1 METQFLHV
9 EVADHVATVTL
20 DRPPVNAQNTAVRLE
35 IAALFDSFN
44 DRDDV
49 RVAILTAAGRV
60 FCAGAD
66 IKERDVIESEIG
78 GFWQHSRRVREAGNS
93 IRECA
98 KPVIA
103 AVNGAALGAGVSLAA
118 SCDIIVASEE
128 AVFGMPEI
136 DVGLAGGAALINSM
150 FGKSIG
156 REMFFTG
163 KRLPAAELYRLGVIS
178 ACVPADQLMPKAR
191 EIAEEIASKSPIGMR
206 YAKMSYNTIETM
218 PPRDGYRFEQNMTHA
233 LSRTEDAKEAQR
245 AFVEKRKPVFK
256 GR

>member
-1 METQFLHV
+1 METKFLKV
-9 EVADHVATVTL
+9 EVADFVATVTL
-20 DRPPVNAQNTAVRLE
+20 DCPPVNAQNTEVRTE
-35 IAALFDSFN
+35 FAALFDSFT

-49 RVAILTAAGRV
+49 RVAILTGAGKV

-66 IKERDVIESEIG
+66 IKERDRIEGEEG
-78 GFWQHSRRVREAGNS
+78 GFWQHSRRVREVGNS

-118 SCDIIVASEE
+118 SCDIIVASDA

-178 ACVPADQLMPKAR
+178 ACVPADQLLPKAR
-191 EIAEEIASKSPIGMR
+191 EIATSIASKSPIGMR

-218 PPRDGYRFEQNMTHA
+218 PPRDGYRFEQNMTFA
-233 LSRTEDAKEAQR
+233 LSKTEDAKEAQR